1 MHAFTDRKFQRNK
14 VLIKTEAKDSKH
26 TFLSQSLQKLKPN
39 KHERGGV
46 GGGYAGRAG
55 AQCAGSP
62 EFHSGTHIL
71 GMVEC
76 TCNPSIREVEAGEL
90 EVQSHSL
97 LHNKFRLALDLLCS
111 QS

>member
-1 MHAFTDRKFQRNK
+1 M
-14 VLIKTEAKDSKH
+14 
-26 TFLSQSLQKLKPN
+26 
-39 KHERGGV
+39 RGSGS
-46 GGGYAGRAG
+46 AGRTG

-71 GMVEC
+71 DMVEC
-76 TCNPSIREVEAGEL
+76 TRNPSIREVEAGEL
-90 EVQSHSL
+90 EFQSHPL